1 MSRPAESRTGTYDA
15 AARRT
20 PSQWGRKP
28 IRRTSSERDSLA
40 KNGVLRPSRSHPS
53 KAILEAMHGT
63 IVCGVTGAPEGRAA
77 AQLAAAVANRLGL
90 RLVLVHV
97 VAAAGSRPPDAT
109 TEHEHL
115 LEYGVVEAALDAIA
129 LDHAGAVET
138 RIVAGNRVDAL
149 VQVAAEE
156 GADVIVVGSRPR
168 GARGRQLRCSLAR
181 ELEAAQSVPVL
192 IAPPATRKRSARRL
206 ALAEAPAGR

>member
-1 MSRPAESRTGTYDA
+1 MVGTPDA
-15 AARRT
+15 AARSAR
-20 PSQWGRKP
+20 SQWVRESIRSSGR
-28 IRRTSSERDSLA
+28 
-40 KNGVLRPSRSHPS
+40 KNGVLRPSRSR
-53 KAILEAMHGT
+53 ATATILLAMHGT

-97 VAAAGSRPPDAT
+97 VAAAGSHPTDAA

-115 LEYGVVEAALDAIA
+115 LEYGVVGNALDAIA
-129 LDHAGAVET
+129 LDHAGAIGAGAVET

-192 IAPPATRKRSARRL
+192 IAPPATRRRSTRRL
-206 ALAEAPAGR
+206 ALAEAPSGR